1 VAFSIGGKQMAHL
14 VINEKEY
21 KAQTT
26 FKFERLANERYAE
39 LGGEKVGGFMSI
51 YLGLLEY
58 DPLSLFAFWD
68 CALHHYKKDKPSF
81 DDIENALEEKIIADS
96 EAPFKEVF
104 KVLDEAG
111 FFKKRVKD
119 IWKELERV
127 EKPKEDESEEDK
139 KERKKQEEAAEMMK
153 ERRKELLA

>member
-1 VAFSIGGKQMAHL
+1 VAFSIGGKHMAHL

-39 LGGEKVGGFMSI
+39 SGGQNVGGFMSI

-58 DPLSLFAFWD
+58 DPLSLLAFWD
-68 CALHHYKKDKPSF
+68 CALHHYKQDKPSL
-81 DDIENALEEKIIADS
+81 DDIENALEEKINADS

-127 EKPKEDESEEDK
+127 EKPKKDESEEDK
-139 KERKKQEEAAEMMK
+139 KERQKQEEAAKMMK
-153 ERRKELLA
+153 ARRKELLA